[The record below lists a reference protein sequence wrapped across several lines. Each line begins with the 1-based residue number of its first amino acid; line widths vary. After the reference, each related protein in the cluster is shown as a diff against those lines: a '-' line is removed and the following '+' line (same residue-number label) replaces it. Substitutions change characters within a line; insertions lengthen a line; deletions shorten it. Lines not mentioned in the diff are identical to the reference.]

1 MRRRLALF
9 LSVIP
14 LLLMLGGVA
23 AGPALAG
30 DPCFHSDARPA
41 TSSGSTL
48 AVTIEDCVF
57 SPTITTVPVGSTV
70 TWTNRSFQ
78 PHEIVGS
85 NLTWGAHEKLVD
97 AQGGS
102 IGWTFDKPG
111 VYAYTCRIHPGMS
124 GAIVVGSPDL
134 DLALDAQTASATE
147 PTATDGGG
155 VTALVP
161 AVAAG
166 GVGLALG
173 LLIGGWLVGR
183 RRGSEPA

>member
-9 LSVIP
+9 MPVIP
-14 LLLMLGGVA
+14 LVLMVGWVA

-41 TSSGSTL
+41 TSVGLTL

-57 SPTITTVPVGSTV
+57 SPTVTSVPVGSTV

-102 IGWTFDKPG
+102 IGWTFDKAG
-111 VYAYTCRIHPGMS
+111 VFAYTCMIHPGMS
-124 GAIVVGSPDL
+124 GAIVVGSPSL

-147 PTATDGGG
+147 PAATDDGG
-155 VTALVP
+155 VTAFVP
-161 AVAAG
+161 AIATG

-173 LLIGGWLVGR
+173 LFIGG
-183 RRGSEPA
+183 